1 MIDVLEKWP
10 GDALFSIED
19 CGFFEFFEKIETYNL
34 KIVGFWKNSTKIRK
48 IALKNWKK
56 NTENP
61 EKYCQKILEKVRKI
75 SSEWN
80 GVIATN

>member
-19 CGFFEFFEKIETYNL
+19 CGFVEKI
-34 KIVGFWKNSTKIRK
+34 VQKIRK

-80 GVIATN
+80 GVIAKIHSTNSDNQKTG

>member
-1 MIDVLEKWP
+1 MYISTPKMIDVLEKWP

-19 CGFFEFFEKIETYNL
+19 CGFVEFWENSENCFEKLE
-34 KIVGFWKNSTKIRK
+34 
-48 IALKNWKK
+48 K